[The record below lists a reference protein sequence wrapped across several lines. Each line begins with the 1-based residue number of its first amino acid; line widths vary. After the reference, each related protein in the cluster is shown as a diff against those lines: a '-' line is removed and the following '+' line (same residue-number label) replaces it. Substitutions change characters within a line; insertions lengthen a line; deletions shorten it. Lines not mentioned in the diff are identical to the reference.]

1 MDIDDPRNL
10 WEKMAH
16 REFSHLIGCINI
28 NSIFDMFQGLVQV
41 ARSGRSEETV
51 ACICLQEE
59 KREGRR
65 KGDTGCKRV
74 AHTAEEWRRKIE
86 RKVVKHLFQ
95 ILKPCEIFQ
104 RS

>member
-1 MDIDDPRNL
+1 MEGNSKTGDKKFNL
-10 WEKMAH
+10 WREKMPH

-86 RKVVKHLFQ
+86 RERWLNISFR
-95 ILKPCEIFQ
+95 F
-104 RS
+104 

>member
-1 MDIDDPRNL
+1 MK
-10 WEKMAH
+10 EKMAH

-65 KGDTGCKRV
+65 KGDTGCKIV

-86 RKVVKHLFQ
+86 RERWLNISFR
-95 ILKPCEIFQ
+95 F
-104 RS
+104 